1 VSGHTP
7 WPPSDIAHR
16 HPAIRT
22 LQAGTILHR
31 FHSKPYDPIYFDF
44 SSKGRLNAPDAA
56 YGVLYAAQSRRG
68 AFAETFLRE
77 PGRTLLARDLVDGK
91 EYCAIKFMR
100 ALRLARLYG
109 NGLAVLGG
117 TAQITHGG
125 LPYDLPQS
133 WSKALHDHKINLD
146 GIAYRSRHDDN
157 EVCFAVFDRAQDA
170 LVVKSREPD
179 LDQDWFYDLMNRYRI
194 GLAPSA

>member
-1 VSGHTP
+1 
-7 WPPSDIAHR
+7 
-16 HPAIRT
+16 
-22 LQAGTILHR
+22 
-31 FHSKPYDPIYFDF
+31 
-44 SSKGRLNAPDAA
+44 
-56 YGVLYAAQSRRG
+56 
-68 AFAETFLRE
+68 
-77 PGRTLLARDLVDGK
+77 LARDLVDGK